1 MPEPVVF
8 RVQDRVSEKK
18 TERTPDIKETEVMY
32 RFIGRSLLIAALVT
46 FAGVSV
52 FAQRDKGGSL
62 SCRQNNWYNDRLVGN
77 CEIREQTLEP
87 SGGTIAIDGRQNGG
101 VSVKGWDQ
109 HQVLVRARVQAGAP
123 TGAEAEALAKQIR
136 IETSGAKIF
145 ASGPENRRDYHWD
158 VSYEVFVPR
167 RADLSVETQNGG
179 ISIAEVNGRID
190 FTALNGGVVLKRV
203 GGAVRGS
210 TTNGGLAIELS
221 GDRWDG
227 ESLDVS
233 TTNGGVTMSVPEN
246 YSAHL
251 QTGTVNGSVNVD
263 FPVTVQGRLTKQIAL
278 NLGSGGATVKAM
290 TTNGGV
296 RLKRISANE

>member
-1 MPEPVVF
+1 
-8 RVQDRVSEKK
+8 
-18 TERTPDIKETEVMY
+18 MY
-32 RFIGRSLLIAALVT
+32 RFLGRSVLIAALLSFT
-46 FAGVSV
+46 GVAVLS
-52 FAQRDKGGSL
+52 QKEKSKDRSL
-62 SCRQNNWYNDRLVGN
+62 TCNESNWYNDRLVGN
-77 CEIREQTLEP
+77 CEIREQTLAL

-109 HQVLVRARVQAGAP
+109 NQILVRARVQTGAP
-123 TGAEAEALAKQIR
+123 NAGEAEALGRQIR

-145 ASGPENRRDYHWD
+145 ASGPENRKDYNWN

-179 ISIAEVNGRID
+179 IAIADVNGRID

-210 TTNGGLAIELS
+210 TTNGGLVIELT

-227 ESLDVS
+227 DSLDVS
-233 TTNGGVTMSVPEN
+233 TTNGGVIMSVPEN

-263 FPVTVQGRLTKQIAL
+263 FPVTVQGRLNKQIAL

-296 RLKRISANE
+296 HLKRATVNE

>member
-1 MPEPVVF
+1 
-8 RVQDRVSEKK
+8 
-18 TERTPDIKETEVMY
+18 MY
-32 RFIGRSLLIAALVT
+32 RFLGRSVLIAALVT
-46 FAGVSV
+46 FTGVAV
-52 FAQRDKGGSL
+52 FAQKEKIKEKNGSL
-62 SCRQNNWYNDRLVGN
+62 TCNQDNWYNDRLVGN
-77 CEIREQTLEP
+77 CEIREQTLAP
-87 SGGTIAIDGRQNGG
+87 SGGAIAIDGRQNGG

-109 HQVLVRARVQAGAP
+109 NQVLVRARVQTGAP
-123 TGAEAEALAKQIR
+123 TADEARALGQQIR
-136 IETSGAKIF
+136 IETSGTKIF
-145 ASGPENRRDYHWD
+145 ASGPESRRDYNWN
-158 VSYEVFVPR
+158 VSFEVFVPR

-179 ISIAEVNGRID
+179 IAIADVNGRID

-210 TTNGGLAIELS
+210 TTNGGLIVELS

-233 TTNGGVTMSVPEN
+233 TTNGGVIMSVPEN

-263 FPVTVQGRLTKQIAL
+263 FPVNVQGRLTKQVAFD
-278 NLGSGGATVKAM
+278 LGSGGALVKAM

-296 RLKRISANE
+296 HLKRLNTNE

>member
-1 MPEPVVF
+1 
-8 RVQDRVSEKK
+8 
-18 TERTPDIKETEVMY
+18 
-32 RFIGRSLLIAALVT
+32 VT
-46 FAGVSV
+46 FTGVAV
-52 FAQRDKGGSL
+52 FAQNSKGGSL
-62 SCRQNNWYNDRLVGN
+62 SCRDNNWYNDRLVGN
-77 CEIREQTLEP
+77 CEIREQTLAL

-101 VSVKGWDQ
+101 VAVKGWDQ
-109 HQVLVRARVQAGAP
+109 NQVLVRARVQTGAP
-123 TGAEAEALAKQIR
+123 TAEEAKSLGQQIR
-136 IETSGAKIF
+136 IETGGSKIF
-145 ASGPENRRDYHWD
+145 ASGPENRRNYHWD

-190 FTALNGGVVLKRV
+190 FTALNGGVVLKKV

-210 TTNGGLAIELS
+210 TTNGGLVIELG

-233 TTNGGVTMSVPEN
+233 TTNGGVIMSVPEN

-251 QTGTVNGSVNVD
+251 ETGTVNGSVNVD

-278 NLGSGGATVKAM
+278 NLGSGGPTVKAT

-296 RLKRISANE
+296 RLKRITANE

>member
-1 MPEPVVF
+1 V
-8 RVQDRVSEKK
+8 
-18 TERTPDIKETEVMY
+18 
-32 RFIGRSLLIAALVT
+32 LIAALVIFT
-46 FAGVSV
+46 GVAV
-52 FAQRDKGGSL
+52 CAQKEKIKDKSL
-62 SCRQNNWYNDRLVGN
+62 TCNENSWYNDRLVGN
-77 CEIREQTLEP
+77 CEIREQTLAL

-109 HQVLVRARVQAGAP
+109 NQVLVRARVQTGAP
-123 TGAEAEALAKQIR
+123 TAEEAKSLAGQVR

-145 ASGPENRRDYHWD
+145 ASGPESRKDYHWD

-179 ISIAEVNGRID
+179 IAIADVSGRID

-210 TTNGGLAIELS
+210 TTNGGLVIELA

-233 TTNGGVTMSVPEN
+233 TTNGGVIMSVPEN

-263 FPVTVQGRLTKQIAL
+263 FPVNVQGRLTKQVAFD
-278 NLGSGGATVKAM
+278 LGSGGAMVKAM

-296 RLKRISANE
+296 HLKRLDANE